1 MVEIRVQGTQSE
13 RAIITFGSTTT
24 VGSYYRV
31 LLLHWWLPNELVVSG
46 GGKWKRILVNASLVA
61 SNCIKALRAIWVDN

>member
-13 RAIITFGSTTT
+13 RAIITFGSTT

-31 LLLHWWLPNELVVSG
+31 LLLHWWLPNELAVSG
-46 GGKWKRILVNASLVA
+46 GGQRKRILVNASLVA